1 MKTVLGV
8 IAFIAL
14 GMTAADAATLN
25 LSGVLNTATHMV
37 GYYCDPR
44 TVPEPTTW
52 ALAILGF
59 AFLANR
65 VRAIVKAK
73 A

>member
-25 LSGVLNTATHMV
+25 VMGTLASMV
-37 GYYCDPR
+37 TYNCDPP

-59 AFLANR
+59 SFLAHR
-65 VRAIVKAK
+65 VRSLTKAK